1 MRHVLSGDIGKE
13 VREAQRLQDRNL
25 EPLAVGVARGAAD
38 KPRGHRARMRAYVM
52 LPQLAMEACDGVR
65 VNLVVELIVKQ
76 HRMILETGEVEA
88 QIAMQ

>member
-1 MRHVLSGDIGKE
+1 
-13 VREAQRLQDRNL
+13 
-25 EPLAVGVARGAAD
+25 
-38 KPRGHRARMRAYVM
+38 MRADVM